1 MREAKGT
8 VIYEIHICQRYV
20 IYFFH
25 NSAHLVVTNVAD
37 YVQSCEK
44 QDSLACGTTFS
55 SKNLK

>member
-1 MREAKGT
+1 MREVKGT

-25 NSAHLVVTNVAD
+25 NSAHLVVTNIAD

-44 QDSLACGTTFS
+44 QDSLALT
-55 SKNLK
+55 